1 MVLKWFIRCTKYA
14 YYLFAA
20 EYLVKWKGWGPKY
33 STWEPEENIL
43 DGRLIE
49 QFDKKVLSSSGPNLS
64 DSGTANP
71 GKRGRS
77 KTTDESTAKTKPP
90 AKKVNRVK
98 SIAQN

>member
-1 MVLKWFIRCTKYA
+1 MYQ
-14 YYLFAA
+14 YLFAA

-77 KTTDESTAKTKPP
+77 KTTDAGTAKTKPP
-90 AKKVNRVK
+90 AKKVKRVK
-98 SIAQN
+98 SIVEN